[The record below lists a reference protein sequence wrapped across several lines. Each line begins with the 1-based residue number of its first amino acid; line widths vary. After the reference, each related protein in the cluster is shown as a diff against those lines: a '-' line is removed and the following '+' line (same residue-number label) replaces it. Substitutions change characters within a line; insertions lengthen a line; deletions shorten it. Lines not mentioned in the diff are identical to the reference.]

1 MNKKKVKKCPLKPND
16 WISTIISD
24 QNQVRNVYYSNEMS
38 IFTKSIIILTISSI
52 VFMIISILQNLDNIS
67 NELKSFS
74 FVIGCFYLVII
85 ILLLIRYFNYLKDIK
100 LKIKEVNKKQD
111 EILVSI
117 IDGELTNS
125 NEIRERYK
133 EIDIH

>member
-1 MNKKKVKKCPLKPND
+1 
-16 WISTIISD
+16 
-24 QNQVRNVYYSNEMS
+24 
-38 IFTKSIIILTISSI
+38 
-52 VFMIISILQNLDNIS
+52 
-67 NELKSFS
+67 
-74 FVIGCFYLVII
+74 
-85 ILLLIRYFNYLKDIK
+85 LKDIK